1 MKLLIKLAAAAA
13 VGALASGSIVYAQAQ
28 PAKPPTAIV
37 SLYHAAPG
45 HQVELLKWFAQ
56 QDRIAQ
62 AAGLPAMQLY
72 VHTDGD
78 SWDYMGINPVN
89 TDAQDEAFEAA
100 AKKLGL
106 PNGPG
111 VGLELR
117 KHISSHTD
125 TYTMGPTTAA
135 QYLASV
141 GQ

>member
-1 MKLLIKLAAAAA
+1 MNQIWKLAAAAA
-13 VGALASGSIVYAQAQ
+13 VGAIVAGSAVYAQA
-28 PAKPPTAIV
+28 PAAPPRAIV

-45 HQVELLKWFAQ
+45 HQAELLKWFAQ

-62 AAGLPAMQLY
+62 AAGQPAMQLY

-78 SWDYMGINPVN
+78 SWDYMGINPV
-89 TDAQDEAFEAA
+89 TTAAQDEALEAA

-106 PNGPG
+106 PGGPG
-111 VGLELR
+111 VSLDLR

-125 TYTMGPTTAA
+125 TYTMGPMTAA
-135 QYLASV
+135 QYLAMV